1 MDGYTQRALTETDAA
16 AYVELVQAI
25 NEADGDDGRMDEA
38 DYLFLLNHP
47 LGVPDLDDFTGFFDG
62 DRLVAGGWV
71 ARSTSADPAH
81 WMVSDGGVHPDY
93 RGRGIGTAL
102 LRWQE
107 ELAPV
112 IHERFHPG
120 ARLELSV
127 GAMDGN
133 KGALE
138 LFECEGYAPERWFF
152 EMRRPEGAPVEEPRI
167 PEGLA
172 LETLT
177 EQMYEPLRLEH
188 NEVFKDHWR
197 GTPDEEQEWAH
208 WIGQEKIRPQLS
220 FLLRDTANGAVAG
233 FLVSSF
239 SEAEFAET
247 GVRDIHFNLIGTA
260 RPYRRRGVA
269 SALIAHAVRES
280 RKQGYQTASLG
291 VDAEN
296 PSGALG
302 VYESN
307 GFACARKFVI
317 YNKVLSEP
325 AGGSAQSDGVSAG

>member
-1 MDGYTQRALTETDAA
+1 MSGYTQRALTETDAA
-16 AYVELVQAI
+16 AYVELVRAM
-25 NEADGDDGRMDEA
+25 NEADGDEGRMAEA
-38 DYLFLLNHP
+38 DYLYLLNHP

-107 ELAPV
+107 ALAPV

-120 ARLELSV
+120 TRLELCSS
-127 GAMDGN
+127 AMDGN
-133 KGALE
+133 TGARA
-138 LFECEGYAPERWFF
+138 LFAHEGYAAERWFF
-152 EMRRPEGAPVEEPRI
+152 EMRRPEGAPEEEPRI
-167 PEGLA
+167 PEGLV
-172 LETLT
+172 LETLG
-177 EQMYEPLRLEH
+177 EQMYEPLRLVH
-188 NEVFKDHWR
+188 NEVFRDHWR
-197 GTPDEEQEWAH
+197 GTPEEEQEWGH
-208 WIGQEKIRPQLS
+208 WIGREKVRPQLS
-220 FLLRDTANGAVAG
+220 FLLRDGANGAVAG
-233 FLVSSF
+233 YLVSSF

-260 RPYRRRGVA
+260 RPYRKRGVA

-280 RKQGYQTASLG
+280 RRQGYQTASLG

-307 GFACARKFVI
+307 GFECVHKFVI
-317 YNKVLSEP
+317 YNKVLREA
-325 AGGSAQSDGVSAG
+325 AGGSTQSDGVSIG